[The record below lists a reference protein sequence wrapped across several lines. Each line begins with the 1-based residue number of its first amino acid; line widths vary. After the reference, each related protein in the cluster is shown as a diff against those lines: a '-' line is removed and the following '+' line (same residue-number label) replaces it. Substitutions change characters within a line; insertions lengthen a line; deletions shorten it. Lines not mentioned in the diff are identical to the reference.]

1 MWNRREVKKRGKKM
15 FLRNWLAMV
24 SICFLLAF
32 TGAEFVSSA
41 SFIHDFDVGEML
53 GNDQVLTQET
63 NVSNWDILMHWLNI
77 DPDDDSHPVIQAAQQ
92 DIQPAFDNLTQ
103 PFSAFFNLLY
113 RSDFKGWVGI
123 CLAAIGVTVS
133 VWFTIAVIW
142 VLVVGARRFFLECRV
157 RDQIGLRA
165 LLFPFHRSIWRKLT
179 LAMLL
184 KHVYYF
190 LWSLTIVGLPIKHY
204 SYKMVSY
211 LLAENPNLKPR
222 EAIMLSRQ
230 MMDGQK
236 WRCFVMDVTI
246 YLPWSLLPALV
257 LGAAGFALTAVTG
270 QEAFRFLYSGMV
282 VSLLDMFFVNGYKSG
297 VYTELY
303 TILRQEKLDQDPAWN
318 EVFVIPAFGDA
329 SAEGPKPKRKDYP
342 PQVEKDP
349 VFHYIHQHRLD
360 YKRRYGV
367 WHLVLL
373 FFAFSFAGWLW
384 EVSIHI
390 VTQGIFVNR
399 GTMYGPWLPIYG
411 CGAVLVLLLLRKVF
425 KNPPLTFVVSM
436 VVCSII
442 EYFASWY
449 LEKAHGIRWWDYS
462 GYFMNLN
469 GRICLEGAVVFGL
482 ACCLVVYFVGPL
494 LGELIDKIPPQRRM
508 ALSLVLA
515 ALFLIDGAYSS
526 KHPNAGKGITDY
538 DNWKQEEMTALS
550 PEQTEVLLPILKE

>member
-1 MWNRREVKKRGKKM
+1 
-15 FLRNWLAMV
+15 
-24 SICFLLAF
+24 
-32 TGAEFVSSA
+32 
-41 SFIHDFDVGEML
+41 
-53 GNDQVLTQET
+53 
-63 NVSNWDILMHWLNI
+63 
-77 DPDDDSHPVIQAAQQ
+77 
-92 DIQPAFDNLTQ
+92 
-103 PFSAFFNLLY
+103 
-113 RSDFKGWVGI
+113 
-123 CLAAIGVTVS
+123 
-133 VWFTIAVIW
+133 
-142 VLVVGARRFFLECRV
+142 
-157 RDQIGLRA
+157 
-165 LLFPFHRSIWRKLT
+165 
-179 LAMLL
+179 
-184 KHVYYF
+184 
-190 LWSLTIVGLPIKHY
+190 
-204 SYKMVSY
+204 
-211 LLAENPNLKPR
+211 
-222 EAIMLSRQ
+222 MLSRQ

-384 EVSIHI
+384 EVGIHI

-494 LGELIDKIPPQRRM
+494 LGELIDKMPPQRRM

-538 DNWKQEEMTALS
+538 DNWKQEEMTALP
-550 PEQTEVLLPILKE
+550 PEQTEDLLPILKE